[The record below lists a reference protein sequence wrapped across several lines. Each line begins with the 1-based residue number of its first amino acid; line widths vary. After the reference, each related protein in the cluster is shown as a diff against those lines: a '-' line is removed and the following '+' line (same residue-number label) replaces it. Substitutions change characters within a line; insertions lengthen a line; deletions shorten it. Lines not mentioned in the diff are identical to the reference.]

1 MKISLVDDT
10 IYGYA
15 AGDPSVAGGAE
26 RYMWLQTRALVAAG
40 WSATLGTW
48 TALKPGQRETIDGV
62 EFVGLERTHSV
73 RAVARFL
80 AAEKPDWC
88 HWFGSN
94 HLLGPA
100 AALGRLRGVRTV
112 FSAQFDNDVRP
123 MNALAGR
130 RYLWPFYA
138 AGLWASDRIFLQHGG
153 QLAEL
158 PSSLQEKAFIVP
170 GIVEVP
176 TSSVDHR
183 MRKPYVAWVG
193 VLRQPKRPDL
203 LIDIAERS
211 PGVEFVV
218 CGGPSSG
225 HRSPPGYSEAIIERF
240 GRVANIRY
248 MGHVAPDQAIKVIS
262 GASLLL
268 STSDAEGFPSV
279 FVEAWASG
287 TPVVTLRIDPDGVI
301 ARQRLGAACHGVA
314 AAADTI
320 GHLITSVGERQEM
333 AARCR
338 EHVIRRH
345 SADSAVA
352 VVQEALNGRTR
363 RSLRDSQLASGR

>member
-1 MKISLVDDT
+1 MKISLIDDT

-15 AGDPSVAGGAE
+15 AGDPSAAGGAE
-26 RYMWLQTRALVAAG
+26 RYMWLQTRALVERG
-40 WSATLGTW
+40 WSATIGTW
-48 TALKPGQRETIDGV
+48 TALKPGQRDTIAGV
-62 EFVGLERTHSV
+62 EFVGVERIYPV

-100 AALGRLRGVRTV
+100 AVLGKLQGVRTV

-123 MNALAGR
+123 MQALPSR
-130 RYLWPFYA
+130 RHLSPFYA
-138 AGLWASDRIFLQHGG
+138 AGLWASDCIFLQHGG

-158 PSSLQEKAFIVP
+158 PSSLRAKACIVP
-170 GIVEVP
+170 GVVEVP
-176 TSSVDHR
+176 SAYTEHR
-183 MRKPYVAWVG
+183 ARRPYVAWVG
-193 VLRQPKRPDL
+193 VLRLPKRPDL
-203 LIDIAERS
+203 LIDIAQQS

-218 CGGPSSG
+218 CGAPSG
-225 HRSPPGYSEAIIERF
+225 HRSPPGYGEAIVKRL
-240 GRVANIRY
+240 GGVPNIRY
-248 MGHVAPDQAIKVIS
+248 MGHVAPDQAIKIIS

-279 FVEAWASG
+279 FVEAWANG
-287 TPVVTLRIDPDGVI
+287 TPVVTLKIDPDGVI
-301 ARQRLGAACHGVA
+301 ARQRLGAACQGVA

-320 GHLITSVGERQEM
+320 KRLITSVDERQEM

-338 EHVIRRH
+338 EHVVSRH
-345 SADSAVA
+345 SAESAVA
-352 VVQEALNGRTR
+352 VVQEALDTRIGRRPRASELPSTR
-363 RSLRDSQLASGR
+363 

>member
-1 MKISLVDDT
+1 MKISLIDDT

-15 AGDPSVAGGAE
+15 AGDPSAAGGAE

-40 WSATLGTW
+40 WSATIGTW
-48 TALKPGQRETIDGV
+48 TALKPGQRETIEGV
-62 EFVGLERTHSV
+62 EFVGLERVHTL
-73 RAVARFL
+73 RMVARFL

-100 AALGRLRGVRTV
+100 AVLGKLKGVRTV

-123 MNALAGR
+123 MQALPSRGH
-130 RYLWPFYA
+130 LWPLYA
-138 AGLWASDRIFLQHGG
+138 AGLWASDRIFLQHEG

-158 PSSLQEKAFIVP
+158 PSSLRRKACIVP
-170 GIVEVP
+170 GIVQVP
-176 TSSVDHR
+176 SAYVEHR
-183 MRKPYVAWVG
+183 VRRPYVAWVG
-193 VLRQPKRPDL
+193 VVRQPKRPDL
-203 LIDIAERS
+203 LIDIAQQS

-218 CGGPSSG
+218 CGGASG
-225 HRSPPGYSEAIIERF
+225 HRSPPGYSEAIIRRF
-240 GRVANIRY
+240 GSVPNIRY
-248 MGHVAPDQAIKVIS
+248 MGHVAPDQAIKIIS
-262 GASLLL
+262 DASLLL

-301 ARQRLGAACHGVA
+301 AGQRLGAACHGVA

-320 GHLITSVGERQEM
+320 GRLITSVDERQEM

-345 SADSAVA
+345 SAVSAVA
-352 VVQEALNGRTR
+352 VVQEALGARIGRGPR
-363 RSLRDSQLASGR
+363 HSQLPSTR

>member
-15 AGDPSVAGGAE
+15 SGDPSVAGGAE
-26 RYMWLQTRALVAAG
+26 RYMWLQTRALVNAG
-40 WSATLGTW
+40 WTATIGTW
-48 TALKPGQRETIDGV
+48 TALKPGQRESIDGV
-62 EFVGLERTHSV
+62 EFVGVERIYPV
-73 RAVARFL
+73 RAVERFL
-80 AAEKPDWC
+80 AAERPDWC

-94 HLLGPA
+94 HMLGPA
-100 AALGRLRGVRTV
+100 ALLGKLKGVRTV
-112 FSAQFDNDVRP
+112 FSAQFDDDVRP
-123 MNALAGR
+123 MKALPSR
-130 RYLWPFYA
+130 RHLWPFYA
-138 AGLWASDRIFLQHGG
+138 AGLWASDCIFLQHGG

-158 PSSLQEKAFIVP
+158 PSSLRAKACVVP
-170 GIVEVP
+170 GIVQVP
-176 TSSVDHR
+176 SAYVEHR
-183 MRKPYVAWVG
+183 ARRPYVAWVG

-203 LIDIAERS
+203 LIDIAQQC

-218 CGGPSSG
+218 CGGPSG
-225 HRSPPGYSEAIIERF
+225 HRSPPGYSEAIIKRF
-240 GRVANIRY
+240 SSVPNIRY
-248 MGHVAPDQAIKVIS
+248 LGHVAPERAISVIS

-301 ARQRLGAACHGVA
+301 ARQRLGAACDGVTA
-314 AAADTI
+314 AANAI
-320 GHLITSVGERQEM
+320 GHLVRSVDERQEM

-345 SADSAVA
+345 SAANAVA
-352 VVQEALNGRTR
+352 VVQEALDARVGPGPRH
-363 RSLRDSQLASGR
+363 SQLPSSR